1 MQIKETI
8 LRLFILL
15 LSYPGI
21 AQTTYLAQGD
31 KANILLERLE
41 IKLQKDSVFNF
52 SKIKPFNRR
61 MITARVARLDTSSGL
76 SNVDRYNIHSLM
88 LNNIEWASGNRKDFE
103 SKKSIGKNFIKHRQ
117 TFLRCIPKI
126 FSLL

>member
-15 LSYPGI
+15 LSYPAI
-21 AQTTYLAQGD
+21 AQTTYLAEGD

-61 MITARVARLDTSSGL
+61 FITARVARLDTGNGL

-88 LNNIEWASGNRKDFE
+88 LNNIEWASGNRMDFE
-103 SKKSIGKNFIKHRQ
+103 S
-117 TFLRCIPKI
+117 
-126 FSLL
+126 